1 MNKNKVMATLI
12 IAGFLV
18 SIAAGMPFVEV
29 AKANPT
35 WGKPSTPIPPITDPP
50 QIIITSPN
58 SQEYSNPVPLNIT
71 IIQPDSWESKHNMT
85 LPNSWVDNSDT
96 VVVGQNTLRSITCT
110 IDDQTFN
117 LWNGTYFG
125 FGLTYYMPRETQFS
139 ALINASKGQHNLQV
153 NVSAIS
159 EYIVEGIIP
168 FAQRNY
174 DISASQTT
182 KFNVNN
188 DSDSTFPPKL
198 YNVKSSYEIWQSSSD
213 PTPSS
218 TPTFPDSS
226 IETPSPTPNLTPSTP
241 TPSPTLSPTLSSTP
255 TINPTPT
262 ATPTPTPTESQSTS
276 PTPPTPSPSIPE
288 FPTWVVLFLALTLIA
303 ATISSFGTAHFKRIR
318 EQRQNE

>member
-1 MNKNKVMATLI
+1 MKKKKVLAAI
-12 IAGFLV
+12 IV
-18 SIAAGMPFVEV
+18 SAILLSLAPITQFVEV

-50 QIIITSPN
+50 QIIITTPN
-58 SQEYSNPVPLNIT
+58 SQEYSNPIPLNIT

-125 FGLTYYMPRETQFS
+125 FGLTYYLPRETQFS

-182 KFNVNN
+182 RFNVKN
-188 DSDSTFPPKL
+188 DSDSTFPPTL
-198 YNVKSSYEIWQSSSD
+198 YSVKSSYEIWQSSSD
-213 PTPSS
+213 PTS
-218 TPTFPDSS
+218 
-226 IETPSPTPNLTPSTP
+226 PSTP
-241 TPSPTLSPTLSSTP
+241 TSTGNS
-255 TINPTPT
+255 IE
-262 ATPTPTPTESQSTS
+262 TPTPTPNLLPS
-276 PTPPTPSPSIPE
+276 TPSPSPKPSPTQTTSSTPTATFTPTQTESPSTSNSITPSPSSAPSTSIPE
-288 FPTWVVLFLALTLIA
+288 FPSWIVVFLLAALIA
-303 ATISSFGTAHFKRIR
+303 AATYSRWKR
-318 EQRQNE
+318 NKK